1 MSDEREAKM
10 VIVVIKDIF
19 KKIRGGKAVAQG
31 GHCGATFMIER
42 CRRFMDKP
50 LWTPAEKKWMFTD
63 QQTKIVLG
71 AKDEAEMLEVMRLF
85 EEAKIQVFLIT
96 DAGKTEFK
104 GPTNTCI
111 AVGPDWNDE
120 IDKITGPLGI
130 HPLKPY

>member
-1 MSDEREAKM
+1 MSDREAKM
-10 VIVVIKDIF
+10 VILVRKDIF

-31 GHCGATFMIER
+31 GHCGATFLIDRCARYLDRPIWSAAER
-42 CRRFMDKP
+42 
-50 LWTPAEKKWMFTD
+50 KWMFAD

-71 AKDEAEMLEVMRLF
+71 CQDEAEMSEVMKLF
-85 EEAKIQVFLIT
+85 QEAKIQVYLIT

-104 GPTNTCI
+104 EPTNTCV

-120 IDKITGPLGI
+120 IDKITGPQGI